1 MATFVFKFPMN
12 SKKAS
17 TLPPLSPAEQALMD
31 QIWQKQPVT
40 VGELLQAVNDGRT
53 EPITRSTLQTQLNRL
68 EAKGWLLTDEQGP
81 ARLYRSAPSEKG
93 GRGKVL
99 TELKQRFFGGS
110 GLSLVRCL
118 VEEGGLTD
126 SEMGEL
132 NELIMTHRKGKQS

>member
-1 MATFVFKFPMN
+1 MS
-12 SKKAS
+12 SKKIS
-17 TLPPLSPAEQALMD
+17 VLPPLSPAEQALMD

-40 VGELLQAVNDGRT
+40 VGELLQAVNEGRD

-68 EAKGWLLTDEQGP
+68 EAKGWLLTNDEGR
-81 ARLYRSAPSEKG
+81 ARLYRSAPTEKG

-99 TELKQRFFGGS
+99 SELKQRFFGGS

-126 SEMGEL
+126 EEMVEL
-132 NELIMTHRKGKQS
+132 NELIKTHRKDGKP

>member
-1 MATFVFKFPMN
+1 MS

-31 QIWQKQPVT
+31 LIWQKQPVST
-40 VGELLQAVNDGRT
+40 GDLLQAVNDGRA
-53 EPITRSTLQTQLNRL
+53 EPITRSTLQTQLTRL
-68 EAKGWLLTDEQGP
+68 EAKGWLLSDDQGR

-99 TELKQRFFGGS
+99 AELKQRFFGGS

-126 SEMGEL
+126 EEMTEL
-132 NELIMTHRKGKQS
+132 NQLIETHRKGTRP